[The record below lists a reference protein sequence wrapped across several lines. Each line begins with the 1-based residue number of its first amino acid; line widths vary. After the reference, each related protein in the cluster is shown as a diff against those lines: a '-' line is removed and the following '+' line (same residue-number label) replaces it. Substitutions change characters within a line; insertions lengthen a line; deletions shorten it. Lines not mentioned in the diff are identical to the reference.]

1 MKSAYTS
8 RPGANAV
15 RYLFLYLDNSRSR
28 MKRHSTIQAQ
38 KLAADSVSILANIR
52 YPTDISNEDVLVLT
66 QTSFATMIVPFAFGF
81 V

>member
-28 MKRHSTIQAQ
+28 MRRHSTIQAQ
-38 KLAADSVSILANIR
+38 MLAADSVSIPKNIR
-52 YPTDISNEDVLVLT
+52 YPTDISNEDVIVST
-66 QTSFATMIVPFAFGF
+66 KSGFATSIAPFAFGF

>member
-1 MKSAYTS
+1 MS

-15 RYLFLYLDNSRSR
+15 RYLFSYLDNSLSKRR
-28 MKRHSTIQAQ
+28 RHSTIQAQ
-38 KLAADSVSILANIR
+38 MLATDPVSILTNIR